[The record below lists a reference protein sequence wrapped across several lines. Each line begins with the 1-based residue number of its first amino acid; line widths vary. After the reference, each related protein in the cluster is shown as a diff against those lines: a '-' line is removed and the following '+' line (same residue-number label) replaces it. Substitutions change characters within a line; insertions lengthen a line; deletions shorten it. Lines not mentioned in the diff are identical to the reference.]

1 MQQISVQSEKLFQAV
16 YQIQEFQK
24 SVKTTLKQIDV
35 LRYFSLSFLLYIDI
49 ISMKLMTNMFCLLYE
64 SQR

>member
-35 LRYFSLSFLLYIDI
+35 LRYFSCLSCYI
-49 ISMKLMTNMFCLLYE
+49 
-64 SQR
+64 